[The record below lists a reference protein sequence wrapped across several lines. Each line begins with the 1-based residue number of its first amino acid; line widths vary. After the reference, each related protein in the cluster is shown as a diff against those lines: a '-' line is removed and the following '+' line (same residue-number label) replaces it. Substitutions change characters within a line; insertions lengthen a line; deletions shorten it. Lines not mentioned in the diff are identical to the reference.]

1 MSAAVPGPSTM
12 VSDRDLP
19 PLFQSSD
26 QWAIARQS
34 ESFRVVR
41 TQLFVLL
48 AATTAA
54 MLAERL
60 DSRVPAVVAA
70 VLYAASIGLG
80 LHIARRRAR
89 TRWQAHRAAAE
100 LLKSLAWQYMVHGGP
115 FHSRVPHPEA
125 LFEEHLEARLRE
137 LRKVGWQD
145 PRNGPAARGAGQITA
160 TMRAVRGGR
169 NRPCAAC

>member
-70 VLYAASIGLG
+70 VLYAASP
-80 LHIARRRAR
+80 
-89 TRWQAHRAAAE
+89 AAASTTGCS
-100 LLKSLAWQYMVHGGP
+100 LLVDGG
-115 FHSRVPHPEA
+115 
-125 LFEEHLEARLRE
+125 
-137 LRKVGWQD
+137 W
-145 PRNGPAARGAGQITA
+145 TA
-160 TMRAVRGGR
+160 Q
-169 NRPCAAC
+169 